1 MKRPLCPC
9 HSGLALAVCCG
20 PLHRGEKEAE
30 TPVALMRSRYAAFA
44 VANVDY
50 LWRTL
55 HVEHSDRALDRAEVL
70 SSLRRVCRAARHPG
84 LTVLDADGPD
94 GDGNARVL
102 FRARVFVGR
111 VDRTFVECS
120 VFRHDGVGWRYVSG
134 ELDDDSRVLQ
144 GVSTLA
150 AFAARRR

>member
-1 MKRPLCPC
+1 
-9 HSGLALAVCCG
+9 
-20 PLHRGEKEAE
+20 
-30 TPVALMRSRYAAFA
+30 MRSRYAAFA
-44 VANVDY
+44 VANVEY

-55 HVEHSDRALDRAEVL
+55 HEEHSDRTLDRAEVL
-70 SSLRRVCRAARHPG
+70 SSLRRVWRASRHPG
-84 LTVLDADGPD
+84 LTVLDTDGPD
-94 GDGNARVL
+94 DAGVARVL
-102 FRARVFVGR
+102 FLARVFVGR

-134 ELDDDSRVLQ
+134 ELDFDPRVLQ